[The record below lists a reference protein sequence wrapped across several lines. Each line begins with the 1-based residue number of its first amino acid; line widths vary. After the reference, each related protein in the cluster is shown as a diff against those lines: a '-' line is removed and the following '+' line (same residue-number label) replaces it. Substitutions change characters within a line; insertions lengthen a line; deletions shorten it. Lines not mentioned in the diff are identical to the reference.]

1 MIHYTS
7 PVSNKPKIDELIH
20 QQLAFKGL
28 TEEEFQIWG
37 DRVEQAVEN
46 ANVVHMSAASVA
58 KL

>member
-1 MIHYTS
+1 
-7 PVSNKPKIDELIH
+7 VSNKPKIDELIH